1 MFAVLSYRVSIG
13 ECASSYRMSMGY
25 GHSRGI
31 RRRGRCS
38 TLRAAPNNGVIG
50 NRPKQVEAR
59 GHRRRRDCKMTA
71 LLYAHGNH
79 GIGSPANSLRRLHD
93 SKPGKM
99 RLGPDAW
106 RRKVPSM
113 SPMEK
118 QFPVG
123 RSGFAISRRESGVI
137 RSVTLDSWM
146 TIESNSSIS
155 FEERN

>member
-71 LLYAHGNH
+71 LLYA
-79 GIGSPANSLRRLHD
+79 R
-93 SKPGKM
+93 KPGKM

-155 FEERN
+155 FEERNRRLDLILAGQ

>member
-71 LLYAHGNH
+71 LLYA
-79 GIGSPANSLRRLHD
+79 R
-93 SKPGKM
+93 KPGKM

-137 RSVTLDSWM
+137 RSVTLDGWM

-155 FEERN
+155 FEERNRRLDLILAGQ